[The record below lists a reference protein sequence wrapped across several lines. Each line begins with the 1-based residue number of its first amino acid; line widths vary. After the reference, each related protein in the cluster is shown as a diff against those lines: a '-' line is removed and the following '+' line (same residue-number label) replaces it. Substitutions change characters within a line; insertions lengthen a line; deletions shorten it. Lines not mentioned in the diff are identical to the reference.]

1 MAGIITDVNTGDG
14 HRLSDDTLRL
24 LENVAAS
31 ADKVGATSAI
41 ESLRLQVKMVMMKRR
56 ACVISSPTADLEW
69 SGEKHCEI
77 WAGL

>member
-56 ACVISSPTADLEW
+56 ACVISSPTADL
-69 SGEKHCEI
+69 
-77 WAGL
+77 